1 VGLMFGM
8 RFPNFSESPRAA
20 FVSQTAG
27 FLALPVAVLIGGISL
42 SPALIASLFSM
53 GYSEILAG
61 FVASIAVIAVVS
73 FVFYRLAFGQAKK
86 LLSQIPI

>member
-1 VGLMFGM
+1 MFGI

-42 SPALIASLFSM
+42 SPVLITSVFSM
-53 GYSEILAG
+53 GYSDILAG
-61 FVASIAVIAVVS
+61 FVGSIAAICVVS
-73 FVFYRLAFGQAKK
+73 YLFYRLSFGQAKK